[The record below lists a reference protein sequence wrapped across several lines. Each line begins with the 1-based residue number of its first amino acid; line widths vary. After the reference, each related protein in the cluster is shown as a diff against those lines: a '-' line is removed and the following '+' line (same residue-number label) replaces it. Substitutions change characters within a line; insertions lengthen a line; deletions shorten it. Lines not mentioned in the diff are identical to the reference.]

1 MSDPTRE
8 SPRPWPVIA
17 AEVAQESNPD
27 RLLRLLEELNGA
39 LEEQGVVMSE
49 KAEIIWPKTRSKAA

>member
-1 MSDPTRE
+1 MPCPTRE
-8 SPRPWPVIA
+8 SSRPWPIIA
-17 AEVAQESNPD
+17 AEVAQETNPD
-27 RLLRLLEELNGA
+27 KLLNLLEELNSA